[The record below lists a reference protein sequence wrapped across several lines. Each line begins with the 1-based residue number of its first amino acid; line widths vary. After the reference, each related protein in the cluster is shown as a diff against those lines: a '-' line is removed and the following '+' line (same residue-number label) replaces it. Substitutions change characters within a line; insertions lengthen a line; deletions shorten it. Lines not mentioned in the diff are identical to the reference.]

1 MISRRI
7 RRFAV
12 AAGGRALWLLTVVSL
27 SAAPAVH
34 GRSEYTYETDPVRLG
49 LILLRE
55 GKAAEA
61 KLRFE
66 EAIANDWEVA
76 RAHYG
81 LAEVHV
87 RQGAYAAAEPLFRQ
101 SLAESAKPL
110 PEARAALGLLLLRLD
125 RVEEA
130 QPEIER
136 ALREDGDLWDAQ
148 YAKALLAVREKQFD
162 EAKKLLEKGKK
173 KKGLKE
179 GEDRYHHGV
188 ALLLYEQGDVAGAE
202 QAALRAR
209 TLNPTEPE
217 YVGLVADIYVGTGQP
232 GLAIQEYRRLLETP
246 GFEASAPFFH
256 EMGGLYEAMKDPNEA
271 LRSYQ
276 EAVKIDSTF
285 APALLDVGRLYELG
299 KVHDRAWAAYDRYL
313 RLAPDDIDV
322 LVTFT
327 RVSLDVRQF
336 KDAQAAAKRAFAMDS
351 TRADIRL
358 LYARASAQNKDPAT
372 AARLYASVADT
383 TLFEAIDH
391 VRLGQMDFE
400 AERWDGARAHLQTA
414 LAMDST
420 SAEGWF
426 ILGMLEL
433 RVEDAEA
440 AVRALGKAAE
450 LAPNFAAASLNLGI
464 AELRAGR
471 KQEGIAALRRAQTLA
486 PENPQVL
493 VSLAEALASA
503 DSTAAA
509 IEEYL
514 GVIDI
519 DPSNAKAHRGL
530 GLCQIQKKSWP
541 EAVSSLRQA
550 TTLDGNNAD
559 GWAMLGQAYLGLN
572 DIPRAKQA
580 AERCLA
586 IKPGH
591 TIGKSVLDVARQARG
606 ASTGP

>member
-1 MISRRI
+1 MISSRI
-7 RRFAV
+7 RRFPV
-12 AAGGRALWLLTVVSL
+12 ACAIGRALSLLALASL
-27 SAAPAVH
+27 CAASGAW

-49 LILLRE
+49 LGLLRE
-55 GKAAEA
+55 GKVAEA

-66 EAIANDWEVA
+66 EAIANNYEVA

-81 LAEVHV
+81 LAEVYV
-87 RQGAYAAAEPLFRQ
+87 RQGAYAAAETLFRQ
-101 SLAESAKPL
+101 ALNESQKPL

-130 QPEIER
+130 RPEIDR
-136 ALREDGDLWDAQ
+136 AMREDSELWDAQ
-148 YAKALLAVREKQFD
+148 YAKALLLVREEQFD

-188 ALLLYEQGDVAGAE
+188 ALLLYEQGDVTGSE

-209 TLNPTEPE
+209 TLNPPQPE

-256 EMGGLYEAMKDPNEA
+256 EMGGLYEKMKDPNEA

-299 KVHDRAWAAYDRYL
+299 KVHDKAWAAYDRYL
-313 RLAPDDIDV
+313 RLAPDDLEV
-322 LVTFT
+322 LVTFA

-336 KDAQAAAKRAFAMDS
+336 KDALAATKRAFAMDS

-372 AARLYASVADT
+372 ATRLYASVSDT

-391 VRLGQMDFE
+391 VRMGQIDFE
-400 AERWDGARAHLQTA
+400 AERWDGSRAHLQKG

-433 RVEDAEA
+433 RGEDTEA

-464 AELRAGR
+464 AQLRA
-471 KQEGIAALRRAQTLA
+471 
-486 PENPQVL
+486 
-493 VSLAEALASA
+493 
-503 DSTAAA
+503 
-509 IEEYL
+509 
-514 GVIDI
+514 
-519 DPSNAKAHRGL
+519 
-530 GLCQIQKKSWP
+530 
-541 EAVSSLRQA
+541 
-550 TTLDGNNAD
+550 
-559 GWAMLGQAYLGLN
+559 
-572 DIPRAKQA
+572 
-580 AERCLA
+580 
-586 IKPGH
+586 
-591 TIGKSVLDVARQARG
+591 
-606 ASTGP
+606 